1 MKKLVLPLI
10 AAVAV
15 AAVVIPSLAGAAGT
29 KKTKCHYDQKAVV
42 VTTKVLSGSP
52 PATGA
57 NVYAGTV
64 DGSFCGK
71 AMHGAV
77 RGVNHYPTPGK
88 FNGPVQSFGPTG
100 SIKATATGT
109 GTVDSKGNLSFSG
122 KGTITGGTG
131 PFKNATGS
139 FTFTGTQQGGDPDNP
154 AHQHVVG
161 NVKY

>member
-1 MKKLVLPLI
+1 FSAFGRDPRLGSRRTPRRRRISVKRLVLPLI

-57 NVYAGTV
+57 NVYAGTL

-71 AMHGAV
+71 TMHGAV
-77 RGVNHYPTPGK
+77 RG
-88 FNGPVQSFGPTG
+88 
-100 SIKATATGT
+100 
-109 GTVDSKGNLSFSG
+109 
-122 KGTITGGTG
+122 
-131 PFKNATGS
+131 
-139 FTFTGTQQGGDPDNP
+139 
-154 AHQHVVG
+154 
-161 NVKY
+161 